1 MMFRFASPYFLFLLA
16 IVPATL
22 WYSRRRIKA
31 SAIAC
36 ADTTGLAGIS
46 LSSMLWLS
54 KLVPVVFQIA
64 LVLMIVAQ
72 ARPQWG
78 TRRMSMDTEG
88 INIMLAVDLSE
99 SMAALDFK
107 HNGQV
112 INRLEAIKK
121 VVQQFIAGRK
131 GDRIGMV
138 VFGSQAYTQLPLTR
152 DYTTIITMLEHLK
165 IGSAG
170 RSTAIGD
177 ALGIALKRLEDIK
190 SRSNVIIL
198 LTDGSSNSGEFE
210 PLAAAAIAR
219 EAGVKVYTIGVGSK
233 GRAPFL
239 INDPVFG
246 KRYVYQAVSID
257 EKTLQEI
264 ADETGGLYFRAKD
277 MDGLRE
283 IYTTIDKME
292 KTKVKVD
299 AFAEY
304 KDLYPNLLLA
314 AFGLL
319 GVWVV
324 LQNTRFLRIP

>member
-1 MMFRFASPYFLFLLA
+1 MMFRLASPYFLFLLA

-22 WYSRRRIKA
+22 WYSRRRAKVP
-31 SAIAC
+31 AIAC
-36 ADTTGLAGIS
+36 ADTGSLARIS
-46 LSSMLWLS
+46 SPSMLWLS

-121 VVQQFIAGRK
+121 VVQRFIAGRN

-152 DYTTIITMLEHLK
+152 DYTAIVTMLERLK

-219 EAGVKVYTIGVGSK
+219 ETGVKVYTVGVGSK

-246 KRYVYQAVSID
+246 KRYVYQTVNID
-257 EKTLQEI
+257 ETTLQEI
-264 ADETGGLYFRAKD
+264 ADETGGRYFRAKD
-277 MDGLRE
+277 MDGLKE
-283 IYTTIDKME
+283 IYATIDKME
-292 KTKVKVD
+292 KTTVKVD

-304 KDLYPNLLLA
+304 KDLYPYLLLA

-324 LQNTRFLRIP
+324 LKNTRFLRIP